1 MEAALGELLSE
12 TSFVSDTSPEAGALR
27 NAPAEVNPPTVVP
40 LEDEAPRRTG
50 PARFRMSSQD
60 SRDQGRP
67 RGSSPYARNAP
78 RGPSPARPVM
88 PSGFNP
94 VRLPRPDAQPEQLR
108 HALRQ
113 RAMQSDGPPPA
124 EARASAGAAAQAPA
138 VREAASSVGSTR
150 LLAYME
156 AQAAAQ
162 AQRDQQVAQ
171 QIAAAQAQR
180 DEALHGATAA
190 NAASPHC
197 TAERGVYRR
206 TSDRR

>member
-1 MEAALGELLSE
+1 MEAALGELLSD
-12 TSFVSDTSPEAGALR
+12 TSFVSGTSPEAGALR
-27 NAPAEVNPPTVVP
+27 NTTQADVNPSPAVP
-40 LEDEAPRRTG
+40 IEDEAPRRSG

-94 VRLPRPDAQPEQLR
+94 VRLPRPEAQPEQLR

-138 VREAASSVGSTR
+138 VQEAASSLGSTR

-162 AQRDQQVAQ
+162 AQRDLV
-171 QIAAAQAQR
+171 R
-180 DEALHGATAA
+180 
-190 NAASPHC
+190 S
-197 TAERGVYRR
+197 
-206 TSDRR
+206 